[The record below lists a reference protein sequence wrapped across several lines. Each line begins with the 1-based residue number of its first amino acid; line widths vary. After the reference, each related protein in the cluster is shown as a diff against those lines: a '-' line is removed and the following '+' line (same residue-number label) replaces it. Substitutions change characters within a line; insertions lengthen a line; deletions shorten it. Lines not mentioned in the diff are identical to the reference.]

1 MIHGKFSTC
10 NTEIM
15 WRLADKSLVEAKISF
30 FFFNNAQPLSST
42 CWRNILR
49 PQRFLK
55 CTARVRRW
63 SSPAEPAK
71 WMPNNLLTRRKHWG
85 EKFMCGCY
93 LHWPRRCLLCGLHRI
108 AGLLPKKKK
117 KTNNKCLFFVIFKN
131 ERNLIPAS
139 RLNIS
144 TQGNL
149 QARLNQ
155 V

>member
-63 SSPAEPAK
+63 SPAEPAK

-85 EKFMCGCY
+85 EK
-93 LHWPRRCLLCGLHRI
+93 LNVWLLLALTKAMFALWTAPNCW
-108 AGLLPKKKK
+108 AFTEKKKK
-117 KTNNKCLFFVIFKN
+117 KPNKCLFFVIFKN